1 MKINEFLNESDNEQL
16 DELLGLGLGLAA
28 RGIGKLG
35 GALLR
40 GSSTGKQAL
49 QSVGRRVAPNMA
61 DSTAAAERILRRAGI
76 DPSSGLN
83 ARWKDLLAWQIQR
96 KGMKAFRASQAAAYE
111 NGKIAA
117 NFVSD
122 LGLKT
127 FGLATLSY
135 DLGNYYLARQ
145 AIQEKYANDPD
156 QLNHELNSLNVSTV
170 ASIFLPR
177 VVGSVGRLSSKAVG
191 AIVGKIGGPLA
202 GAKWKQALGMI
213 AKGGEASF
221 MLILRSDKGKDW
233 LAKALAHVTLG
244 IDSAEGI
251 ISAFGDLIGA
261 GAGMISGT
269 ANAAFGGDDINLLT
283 IGAAGKWLPSMLGS
297 KKKTDQTDAE
307 QEN

>member
-61 DSTAAAERILRRAGI
+61 DSARKAEIILQRYGI
-76 DPSSGLN
+76 DTSSGFN

-96 KGMKAFRASQAAAYE
+96 KGMKAFRASQTAAYE

-122 LGLKT
+122 LGLKA
-127 FGLATLSY
+127 FGLATLTY

-145 AIQEKYANDPD
+145 AIQEKYADDPD
-156 QLNHELNSLNVSTV
+156 RLNHELNSLNVSAV

-177 VVGSVGRLSSKAVG
+177 VVGSVGRLSSKAIG

-202 GAKWKQALGMI
+202 GAKVKQWGGLAAKLGEVGAM
-213 AKGGEASF
+213 GYF
-221 MLILRSDKGKDW
+221 RSDKGKEW
-233 LAKALAHVTLG
+233 LANALAHVTLG
-244 IDSAEGI
+244 IDSAESI

-261 GAGMISGT
+261 GAGMISGM
-269 ANAAFGGDDINLLT
+269 ANAVFGGDDVNLLT